1 MKVKLDENL
10 PIGLSLGDNVD
21 TVRDEGLCGHSD
33 DVIWEAA
40 QREGRLLIT
49 QDLDFSDFRRYAPG
63 THCGL
68 VLIRLNSPS
77 RRQLTDKLH
86 EILESGD
93 LDSWRGAVVT
103 ITDTKIRVRRPS

>member
-10 PIGLSLGDNVD
+10 PFGLRLGDDVD
-21 TVRDEGLCGHSD
+21 TVQDEGLCGHSD

-49 QDLDFSDFRRYAPG
+49 QDLDFSDLRRYVPG

-77 RRQLTDKLH
+77 RSQLSQKLL
-86 EILESGD
+86 EIFRSGE
-93 LDSWRGAVVT
+93 LDQWGGAVVT
-103 ITDTKIRVRRPS
+103 VTDTKIRVRHPS